1 MGSPMDGYMWHR
13 SLREYALLV
22 PRSLHVLRLITLS
35 SSRYFVLEPL
45 YLRDDGHATRSSVP
59 GQTEY
64 FTSSALKV
72 SQSLG

>member
-45 YLRDDGHATRSSVP
+45 YLRDDGMS
-59 GQTEY
+59 
-64 FTSSALKV
+64 
-72 SQSLG
+72 